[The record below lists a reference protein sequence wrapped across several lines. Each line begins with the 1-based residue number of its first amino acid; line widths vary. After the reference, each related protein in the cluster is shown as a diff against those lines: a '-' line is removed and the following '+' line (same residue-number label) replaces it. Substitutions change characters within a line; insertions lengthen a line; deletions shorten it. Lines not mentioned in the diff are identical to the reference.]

1 MELCQAHAL
10 RRRRILNVA
19 VLRILCC
26 RMGEE
31 LEVDDC
37 ALVRRSE
44 REGAAV
50 NTRRRQP
57 DEGLRAAARRAVEEE
72 LGVGQVAWKLDEL
85 GSGAGVRGKQSVQG
99 GAADELVVAGGGGG
113 HDEYSSAVA
122 TAAFHVDGFNL
133 NAADGS

>member
-26 RMGEE
+26 RMRKK
-31 LEVDDC
+31 LEVHDG
-37 ALVRRSE
+37 ALVGRAE

-50 NTRRRQP
+50 NTRGGQP
-57 DEGLRAAARRAVEEE
+57 DERLRAAAGRAVEEK
-72 LGVGQVAWKLDEL
+72 LGVGQVSWKLDEL
-85 GSGAGVRGKQSVQG
+85 GRGAGVRGKQRVQG
-99 GAADELVVAGGGGG
+99 GAANELVVARGRGG
-113 HDEYSSAVA
+113 HDEYSGTVT
-122 TAAFHVDGFNL
+122 TAAFHMDGFNL